1 VQPSVHVEDLVKRYG
16 ARHALR
22 GVSFRVETGEVVA
35 LLGPN
40 GAGKTTTVEI
50 LEGYRT
56 RDGGHAEVLGL
67 DPGRGGREL
76 RERIGIVLQ
85 GTSTHPHLSALEAVQ
100 LFAGYYRRPR
110 DPADLIAQV
119 GLEAAAG
126 QRVRTLSGGQRR
138 RLDLALALVGSP
150 ELLFLDEPTTGFD
163 PEARRGAWETIR
175 QLADAGTTVWLTTHY
190 LDEAATL
197 ADRVIVLRDGRIVA
211 EGPPGSLGAVAA
223 VELRFRLADGVAP
236 PDLPGLSLSVTD
248 DGIVATSEAATEAL
262 HALTGWAL
270 EQGVE
275 LEGLELRRPSLE
287 DVYLE
292 LTAEGAAEEV
302 AS

>member
-1 VQPSVHVEDLVKRYG
+1 VQPSVRVENLVKRYG
-16 ARHALR
+16 ARDALA
-22 GVSFRVETGEVVA
+22 GISFEVEPGEVVA

-56 RDGGHAEVLGL
+56 RDGGQAEVLGL

-85 GTSTHPHLSALEAVQ
+85 GTSTHPHLTALEAVT

-110 DPADLIAQV
+110 DPAELIVLV
-119 GLEAAAG
+119 GLDEAAD

-138 RLDLALALVGSP
+138 RLDLALALAGSP

-163 PEARRGAWETIR
+163 PEARRGAWETIK
-175 QLADAGTTVWLTTHY
+175 QLAGEGTTVLLTTHY

-197 ADRVIVLRDGRIVA
+197 ADRVIVLRGGRIVA
-211 EGPPGSLGAVAA
+211 EGAPGSLGAVAS
-223 VELRFRLADGVAP
+223 VEIRFRLPDGVVLP
-236 PDLPGLSLSVTD
+236 ELPGVSLTTTV
-248 DGIVATSEAATEAL
+248 DGIIGTSDTPTDAL
-262 HALTGWAL
+262 HALTGWAI

-275 LEGLELRRPSLE
+275 LEGLEVRRPSLE
-287 DVYLE
+287 EVYLE
-292 LTAEGAAEEV
+292 LTADSEEV

>member
-1 VQPSVHVEDLVKRYG
+1 MQPSVRVEGLVKRYG
-16 ARHALR
+16 ARDALG
-22 GVSFRVETGEVVA
+22 GVSFQVEPGEVVA

-50 LEGYRT
+50 LEGYRP

-85 GTSTHPHLSALEAVQ
+85 GTSAHPHLTAFEVVTM
-100 LFAGYYRRPR
+100 FAGYYRRPR
-110 DPADLIAQV
+110 DPGELLGLV
-119 GLEAAAG
+119 GLDDAAG

-138 RLDLALALVGSP
+138 RLDLALALAGSP

-175 QLADAGTTVWLTTHY
+175 QLAEAGTTVLLTTHY

-197 ADRVIVLRDGRIVA
+197 ADRVIVLRGGRVVA

-223 VELRFRLADGVAP
+223 VELRFRLPDGVA
-236 PDLPGLSLSVTD
+236 LPEIAGLTLTTTD
-248 DGIVATSEAATEAL
+248 DGIVGTSETPTEAL

-270 EQGVE
+270 AQHVE
-275 LEGLELRRPSLE
+275 LEGLEVRRPSLE

-292 LTAEGAAEEV
+292 LTAAPEEV